1 MTKEYE
7 TFCETQHEYRSF
19 VQLNY
24 IPLHNHLYTL
34 NENIFAASFLHAIEL
49 NTREA
54 LQQILYEEYPGIYSF
69 DILKPDFCNQLLEEV
84 MWFEAWCEKQQVTIH
99 RPNSM
104 NNYGAVLD
112 DFGFDSFLNRLMTEY
127 ISPLSTLLFND
138 VGGDS
143 LDEHHG
149 FVVEYK
155 MGEDVALDFHSDD
168 SDVTLNVCL
177 GREFTA
183 GTIYFNGLLC
193 RMCQQSSYS
202 SSPLTQEQ
210 VEIEHK
216 VGRALLHRGL
226 HRHGANDITSGE
238 RYNLILWCRSNQYRR
253 QDNSG
258 ECPDWCDNK
267 IRVTKV

>member
-7 TFCETQHEYRSF
+7 TYCEMQRDYRSF

-24 IPLHNHLYTL
+24 VPLHKLLYTI
-34 NENIFAASFLHAIEL
+34 NDNIFVPSFMQALQI
-49 NTREA
+49 NTPEA
-54 LQQILYEEYPGIYSF
+54 FQQILHEEHPGIYSF
-69 DILKPDFCNQLLEEV
+69 DILKPDFCKQLFEEI
-84 MWFEAWCEKQQVTIH
+84 MWFEAWCAKQQITIH

-104 NNYGAVLD
+104 NNYGAILD
-112 DFGFDSFLNRLMTEY
+112 DFGFDSFLNCLMTEY

-155 MGEDVALDFHSDD
+155 MGKDVSLGFHTDD
-168 SDVTLNVCL
+168 SDVTFNVCL
-177 GREFTA
+177 GREFTD
-183 GTIYFNGLLC
+183 GTIYFHGLRC
-193 RMCQQSSYS
+193 RMCQESFS
-202 SSPLTQEQ
+202 SSDEY

-216 VGRALLHRGL
+216 LGRALLHRGQ
-226 HRHGANDITSGE
+226 HRHGANEITSGE
-238 RYNLILWCRSNQYRR
+238 RYNLILWCRSNQYRL

-258 ECPDWCDNK
+258 GCPDWCGRK
-267 IRVTKV
+267 LV